1 MTTTASSGRDER
13 ALLDSLQEFVRELRA
28 AGLPVSTTENL
39 DAARA
44 AACVDLADREV
55 FRASLGATLVKHAR
69 HRPVFDTLFDI
80 YFSTGRGGADRPDDD
95 ASAVD
100 AAATPEDGGPLVSPD
115 DLVSLMAEAL
125 ARDDDAALA
134 RLVAAAVSHFA
145 GMTSGRPVGGTYYIY
160 RTLRALD
167 LDALGQRVADLLGAS
182 LDDVGDDDAL
192 AARLARDEV
201 DVRIQLV
208 RRLVEEEIRRRLVE
222 DRGAEA
228 MVRSLRRPLP
238 EDVDFVHAT
247 REDTLALQQVVY
259 PLTRALAA
267 RLAQRRRRRRHGT
280 LDFRRTVRASLSTGG
295 VPVEPRFRRPHPSK
309 PEIMVLADISG
320 SVANFARFTLLFVYA
335 MASQFSRVRSWA
347 FVDGIDEV
355 TRFFD
360 HALDVGE
367 SVRRVTSEADV
378 VWTDGHSDY
387 GHALTTFF
395 ERHGREV
402 SPKTTI
408 IVLGDARNNYHS
420 TEAWVIDQL
429 VRRARAVHWLNPE
442 PRAYWNTGDSV
453 MQAYAER
460 CTGVYECR
468 NLRQLQRFVAR
479 VADAA

>member
-1 MTTTASSGRDER
+1 M
-13 ALLDSLQEFVRELRA
+13 
-28 AGLPVSTTENL
+28 
-39 DAARA
+39 
-44 AACVDLADREV
+44 
-55 FRASLGATLVKHAR
+55 
-69 HRPVFDTLFDI
+69 
-80 YFSTGRGGADRPDDD
+80 
-95 ASAVD
+95 
-100 AAATPEDGGPLVSPD
+100 
-115 DLVSLMAEAL
+115 
-125 ARDDDAALA
+125 
-134 RLVAAAVSHFA
+134 
-145 GMTSGRPVGGTYYIY
+145 
-160 RTLRALD
+160 
-167 LDALGQRVADLLGAS
+167 
-182 LDDVGDDDAL
+182 
-192 AARLARDEV
+192 
-201 DVRIQLV
+201 
-208 RRLVEEEIRRRLVE
+208 E

-387 GHALTTFF
+387 GHTLTTFF

-442 PRAYWNTGDSV
+442 PRGYWNTGDSV